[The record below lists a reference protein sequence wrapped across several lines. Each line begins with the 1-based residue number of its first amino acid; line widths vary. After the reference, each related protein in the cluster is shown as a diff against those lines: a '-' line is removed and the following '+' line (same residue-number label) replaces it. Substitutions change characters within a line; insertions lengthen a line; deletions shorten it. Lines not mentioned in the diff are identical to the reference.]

1 MANVF
6 PEKMVVHEFS
16 YKMNGI
22 TMGELYLLDSS
33 RHNRQVAFL
42 STQTVAA
49 TTPWH
54 GSWHGQFTEHLTC
67 YFDYL
72 GRPDKA
78 AFKWAHFE
86 YDPVWDVYSGHDYR
100 GRSVMMKRK
109 SGPSFAA
116 GISR

>member
-1 MANVF
+1 MADVF
-6 PEKMVVHEFS
+6 PDKMVVHEFS

-22 TMGELYLLDSS
+22 TMGELFLLDSS
-33 RHNRQVAFL
+33 RHNRPVAFL

-72 GRPDKA
+72 G
-78 AFKWAHFE
+78 
-86 YDPVWDVYSGHDYR
+86 DPTKLRSNGHILNMILYGTCIAVTTTGDA
-100 GRSVMMKRK
+100 VL
-109 SGPSFAA
+109 
-116 GISR
+116 